1 MNLRRSGSRAG
12 RDQSADSGSSPKKNA
27 YIGKIIPNRVDSARS
42 VHIIGHVVPFFD
54 SLSLSRGTANRSG
67 INAKLHRNDEGLR
80 ILPA

>member
-1 MNLRRSGSRAG
+1 MKRSAEVGSG
-12 RDQSADSGSSPKKNA
+12 RQLPKKKDA
-27 YIGKIIPNRVDSARS
+27 YIGKIIPNRVDSTRS
-42 VHIIGHVVPFFD
+42 IHIMGNVVRFID

>member
-1 MNLRRSGSRAG
+1 MQVQMKVQRSAEVGSG
-12 RDQSADSGSSPKKNA
+12 RQRSKKDA
-27 YIGKIIPNRVDSARS
+27 YIPKINDNKFDSARS
-42 VHIIGHVVPFFD
+42 MHIIGHVVRFID